1 MPVGRLIRDGDI
13 LLHSGGPDGGWK
25 RLSMQDVLV
34 ADEELIALPTFR
46 PGIAFSDG
54 GGAIAHLLGGSVI
67 RLLAPNEK
75 GVPGVDVIDGQVV
88 ISTAG
93 KPGAIERANRRPALR
108 RDVCRARARMAVDV
122 RRSLPEGADPLVEEA
137 STSADLYVPSGEIE
151 YSLVPGGASQT
162 VKAPAVRPLLAAAD
176 GAAAG
181 MEITFPAWINGN
193 PLSQVEKLAV
203 DAVNHELVLDEPVQ
217 LRLRELADNRKV
229 EVRNL
234 AVHCM
239 TLLGDFESLLSLVN
253 DVNQRSN
260 WSSQIEAVH
269 RALRAAPTWPSNC
282 GLRWKASAIRKGRR
296 IYTTCSSA
304 TPSNN
309 FKTAPPPGSWPIWT
323 GTSSISAA
331 WHSGTCNG

>member
-1 MPVGRLIRDGDI
+1 MQIAGQLYAVTFV
-13 LLHSGGPDGGWK
+13 GPD
-25 RLSMQDVLV
+25 V
-34 ADEELIALPTFR
+34 
-46 PGIAFSDG
+46 
-54 GGAIAHLLGGSVI
+54 
-67 RLLAPNEK
+67 
-75 GVPGVDVIDGQVV
+75 
-88 ISTAG
+88 
-93 KPGAIERANRRPALR
+93 
-108 RDVCRARARMAVDV
+108 RMAVDV

-269 RALRAAPTWPSNC
+269 RAWRSPDMAKQLRATLESQRDPKRAKDLYDMLIGYSKQQLQDGAATRLVADLDRDELDFRRLAFWNLQRVTVGTLNYRPEDAPAKRLP
-282 GLRWKASAIRKGRR
+282 GL
-296 IYTTCSSA
+296 C
-304 TPSNN
+304 
-309 FKTAPPPGSWPIWT
+309 
-323 GTSSISAA
+323 A
-331 WHSGTCNG
+331 WQKKLEAGQIVPRS